1 MILTKY
7 KEYVTKYNL
16 KRFVNAHRNVYASAL
31 KQAGKKQSHWMWY
44 IFPQLHGLGH
54 SSNSN
59 YYGII
64 DRDKAI
70 MFLHHPVLGKKLWEI
85 TMAMLAID
93 EKSADEILGGINALK
108 FRSSM
113 TLFNAVFPD
122 NIFAEALHKF
132 YDGKKMSAHWRC

>member
-1 MILTKY
+1 
-7 KEYVTKYNL
+7 
-16 KRFVNAHRNVYASAL
+16 
-31 KQAGKKQSHWMWY
+31 
-44 IFPQLHGLGH
+44 
-54 SSNSN
+54 
-59 YYGII
+59 
-64 DRDKAI
+64 

>member
-1 MILTKY
+1 
-7 KEYVTKYNL
+7 
-16 KRFVNAHRNVYASAL
+16 
-31 KQAGKKQSHWMWY
+31 
-44 IFPQLHGLGH
+44 
-54 SSNSN
+54 
-59 YYGII
+59 
-64 DRDKAI
+64 

-108 FRSSM
+108 FCSSM